1 MDESMDRVLAYRNF
15 LAAEDH
21 LDELISKAVSSDERA
36 ELLGIKWNIVYLRDD
51 VMPKEIDKRFHCL
64 VKHLAT
70 AYEACREVA
79 KVTNSELDVQRAET
93 CQLLLVQALEKLW
106 GRKITTCERCGVKED
121 NGGLQEESAGDS
133 TSSVDDGITGVSIQ
147 GVGGN

>member
-21 LDELISKAVSSDERA
+21 LDEIISQATSSDERA
-36 ELLGIKWNIVYLRDD
+36 ELLGIKWNIIYLRDD
-51 VMPKEIDKRFHCL
+51 VMPKEVDKRFHCL
-64 VKHLAT
+64 AKHLAT

-79 KVTNSELDVQRAET
+79 KATNDELDVRRAET
-93 CQLLLVQALEKLW
+93 CQLLLTQTLEKLW

-121 NGGLQEESAGDS
+121 NGRLQKESSGSATS
-133 TSSVDDGITGVSIQ
+133 TADDGLTGISIQ
-147 GVGGN
+147 GVSTD

>member
-21 LDELISKAVSSDERA
+21 LDELLSQATSSDERA
-36 ELLGIKWNIVYLRDD
+36 ILNGIKWNIIYLRDD
-51 VMPKEIDKRFHCL
+51 VMPKEVDKRFHCL

-79 KVTNSELDVQRAET
+79 KATNDELDVQRAET
-93 CQLLLVQALEKLW
+93 CQLLLTQALERLW
-106 GRKITTCERCGVKED
+106 GRKITTCERCGVKETD
-121 NGGLQEESAGDS
+121 GRVQEESSGDS
-133 TSSVDDGITGVSIQ
+133 TGSTDDGLTRISVQ
-147 GVGGN
+147 GIGDN